1 MHPGRQ
7 NLIWHETTLGRRSL
21 CLVLGFIFSFCTGCS
36 IQATRCSMEEPQIW
50 KVPCLFLCGLDINM
64 KYELE
69 NCLICLAPSWRVT
82 QPGDTGPAPAL
93 CHEAGIWRTRTKM
106 QVIINTL
113 WLKYREFIS
122 RPEYLDATRA
132 GGSLSRGAT
141 RDKAVNIYSLK
152 VRDDE
157 VRMFL

>member
-1 MHPGRQ
+1 
-7 NLIWHETTLGRRSL
+7 
-21 CLVLGFIFSFCTGCS
+21 
-36 IQATRCSMEEPQIW
+36 
-50 KVPCLFLCGLDINM
+50 M

-82 QPGDTGPAPAL
+82 QPGDTGPAL
-93 CHEAGIWRTRTKM
+93 RHEAGIWRTQTRTKM

-122 RPEYLDATRA
+122 RPEYLDATRE
-132 GGSLSRGAT
+132 GVCQEEPLEIKLLT
-141 RDKAVNIYSLK
+141 FTVYSLQ
-152 VRDDE
+152 VSDDE